1 MNDTDT
7 TTTVHG
13 TNMLYGYSVD
23 GLLNGRTAT
32 DQVASTMNGRPAF
45 HLNGQYVSVKLSG
58 ILPSET
64 ANLWTKYSGNPVL
77 GTPNQPEYCDIVRNP
92 SGPNGGD
99 WYCFGSVSTSGI
111 GRFESSDLIHWTS
124 PTIVLP
130 AGPKGAWDETVVLA
144 KAFQDPLNNGEWV
157 LFYRGDNSVTGHA
170 TGMATSIDGLTF
182 TRKNN
187 GGVNDGLLTGVGSNY
202 DITGAML
209 VGTTYYIYAD
219 GDPSH
224 QTTNVYTSTD
234 DLKTFTPVPQNPI
247 FVNAFCPTVWK
258 TGNYYYMLIARDLD
272 NVGSSLFDHGI
283 ALYRSTT
290 PLFDRDSRQFLGYAA
305 VNDQVYDGRYL
316 DTPSVP
322 TTDIYRTTYAP
333 EFGDTLYMV
342 YSGTHT
348 PPAPF
353 MFTQER
359 ASTSLAGLSSLP
371 QIPESVTELM
381 SSTIPTT
388 YSFWVQFDS
397 LTDGQAVFSV
407 GGGPTTGTPVWLV
420 NIKSSGGGKVLALFL
435 GGAYSYTSFPL
446 ATDTP
451 YHVSIV
457 DNVSDKEVYI
467 DGSLVGTFSAP
478 IKYRYSNPAY
488 LYLGAGEGK
497 SFQGYIG
504 DFRQYPE
511 ALSTS
516 EVHSLYM
523 TGSIS
528 H

>member
-1 MNDTDT
+1 
-7 TTTVHG
+7 
-13 TNMLYGYSVD
+13 MLYGYSVD
-23 GLLNGRTAT
+23 GLLNGGTAM
-32 DQVASTMNGRPAF
+32 DQVASTLNGSPAF
-45 HLNGQYVSVKLSG
+45 HLNGQFVSVKMSG

-77 GTPNQPEYCDIVRNP
+77 GIPSPNHPVFCDIVRNP
-92 SGPNGGD
+92 AGPNGGD
-99 WYCFGSVSTSGI
+99 WYCFGSVEGAGI

-170 TGMATSIDGLTF
+170 GGMATSSDGLHF
-182 TRKNN
+182 VRKNN
-187 GGVNDGLLTGVGSNY
+187 GGVSDGRFIGFGTNMDVTGV
-202 DITGAML
+202 ML
-209 VGTTYYIYAD
+209 VGTTYYIYAN

-224 QTTNVYTSTD
+224 QTTNVFTSTD
-234 DLKTFTPVPQNPI
+234 DLKTFTPDPQNPA

-272 NVGSSLFDHGI
+272 VGSSLGQHGI

-290 PLFDRDSRQFLGYAA
+290 PRFDRDSRQFLGYAA
-305 VNDQVYDGRYL
+305 VNDQVYDARYL
-316 DTPSVP
+316 DTASVP

-333 EFGDTLYMV
+333 EFGDTLYMLYAGSQAPPSGWV
-342 YSGTHT
+342 Y
-348 PPAPF
+348 
-353 MFTQER
+353 TQEL

-371 QIPESVTELM
+371 QLPEAVTELM
-381 SSTIPTT
+381 SPTLSMT
-388 YSFWVQFDS
+388 YSFSVQFDS

-407 GGGPTTGTPVWLV
+407 GNGATTGTPVWLAAV
-420 NIKSSGGGKVLALFL
+420 KSSGGNKVLALFL
-435 GGAYSYTSFPL
+435 GGSYSYTSFPL

-451 YHVSIV
+451 YQVSIV

-467 DGSLVGTFSAP
+467 DGNLVGRFHAP
-478 IKYRYSNPAY
+478 LRYIYSDPVY
-488 LYLGAGEGK
+488 LYLGSGYGK
-497 SFQGYIG
+497 SFQGYIS

-511 ALSTS
+511 GLSTS
-516 EVHSLYM
+516 QVHSLYM

-528 H
+528 Q